1 MNYIV
6 HIIHGWSHV
15 IYYLMKWCAEKLIIW
30 LYKYTVAHNGG
41 IFFFIPIYGIILKI
55 I

>member
-1 MNYIV
+1 MQFKKKKIKEIGGGGHLNPPKV
-6 HIIHGWSHV
+6 
-15 IYYLMKWCAEKLIIW
+15 L
-30 LYKYTVAHNGG
+30 YTVAHNGG